1 MRARW
6 ADLSRAEIYGIGK
19 RLRQEIESIFAV
31 KLCQE
36 TLRPLVGQLKR
47 QPVLGTQSSGQEASR
62 TPEESEAVPTTAD
75 DLPQSAQSLP
85 ENQRV
90 SSESE
95 ETDCDCRPHDAA
107 QLPEPSTSLALQAAP
122 QWCDHAGLLVFAPI
136 LLAIAQVLDPPEPRF
151 AQWLASLLL
160 GALNIEQ
167 SKFLNWQDL
176 TDLLAR
182 SYASRTPSARN
193 WND

>member
-1 MRARW
+1 MP
-6 ADLSRAEIYGIGK
+6 
-19 RLRQEIESIFAV
+19 
-31 KLCQE
+31 
-36 TLRPLVGQLKR
+36 T
-47 QPVLGTQSSGQEASR
+47 
-62 TPEESEAVPTTAD
+62 TTAD

-90 SSESE
+90 SSENE
-95 ETDCDCRPHDAA
+95 ETDCASRRPHYAA
-107 QLPEPSTSLALQAAP
+107 QLPEPSTSPALQAAP
-122 QWCDHAGLLVFAPI
+122 QWCDYAGLLVFAPI

-176 TDLLAR
+176 TDLLGSVVR
-182 SYASRTPSARN
+182 SPHPQRQELERLATPTKF
-193 WND
+193 